1 MKRTPLKRGTSQLK
15 RSGFKRK
22 SAVIKIKKPKK
33 KTNAK
38 LKKELWKVFAQYVK
52 GRDKGTC
59 FTCGRRSSGQGL
71 HAGHFIP
78 KAAGGLALYFHEDNV
93 KAQCA
98 SCNLFLEGNHYVFGQ
113 KLGEEKVAELYNLKQ
128 KVTKWTAQDF
138 EDKIAEYKKKLE
150 DLSKTQ

>member
-22 SAVIKIKKPKK
+22 SSVIKIKKPKK

-113 KLGEEKVAELYNLKQ
+113 KLGEEKVKELYELRKV
-128 KVTKWTAQDF
+128 VTKWSEKDYL
-138 EDKIAEYKKKLE
+138 DKIEYYKNAIRNL
-150 DLSKTQ
+150 